1 MSFRALI
8 FISYLFFVLN
18 AAADTNTTNRT
29 FVEYIDEKQE
39 IISEKVVDFF
49 DGIDRGISKWI
60 SSGDDN
66 LYCDEREKKIVDDFF
81 EEQRSIDEF
90 FKDEIYIEES
100 EASFIQIRL
109 ATLFQSKEP
118 TSFSPR
124 LRAQIPL
131 IRSQESFQ
139 FFVDDINEEQLNSS
153 TSTSGEK
160 GTDVGVSYSAPP
172 YKNIKSKYS
181 LGVRGLSAYTSA
193 RYSKDF
199 KIKNWLIKP
208 VQQFK
213 YSTKYDF
220 SEETNIYFDKTLN
233 ERSLFRTTLHRKT
246 QAHIDGFDYALAF
259 SYYLALSDRKGFS
272 ISQEFWG
279 NSKYVCD
286 AAPEQYSGISDYS
299 SSVSWRQDIF
309 RKWIVYE
316 VKPTIS
322 FHRQYDYDPNY
333 KLGFYVDFYFG
344 NLK

>member
-1 MSFRALI
+1 MSFRALTLLL
-8 FISYLFFVLN
+8 YLFFVLN
-18 AAADTNTTNRT
+18 AAADTNATTKT
-29 FVEYIDEKQE
+29 FMEYVDEKQE
-39 IISEKVVDFF
+39 IVSQKVINLF
-49 DGIDRGISKWI
+49 DGIDQGISKWI

-66 LYCDEREKKIVDDFF
+66 FYCDEREKKRVDDFF
-81 EEQRSIDEF
+81 EEQRLIDEF
-90 FKDEIYIEES
+90 FKGDKYLEES
-100 EASFIQIRL
+100 EASFIQVRL
-109 ATLFQSKEP
+109 GTLFQSKES

-139 FFVDDINEEQLNSS
+139 FFIDDVQDDLENGVY
-153 TSTSGEK
+153 TKEK
-160 GTDVGVSYSAPP
+160 GTDVGVSYFAPS

-199 KIKNWLIKP
+199 KAKNWLIKP

-220 SEETNIYFDKTLN
+220 SEETNLYFDRALN

-246 QAHIDGFDYALAF
+246 QASIDGFDYAVDFA
-259 SYYLALSDRKGFS
+259 YYLTLSERKGFS
-272 ISQEFWG
+272 ISQQFWG

-286 AAPEQYSGISDYS
+286 AAPQKYSGISDYS

-309 RKWIVYE
+309 RKWIAYE
-316 VKPTIS
+316 IKPTIS
-322 FHRQYDYDPNY
+322 FHRQYDYEPNY

-344 NLK
+344 NIE

>member
-8 FISYLFFVLN
+8 IISYLFFVLN
-18 AAADTNTTNRT
+18 AVADSNTTNRT

-39 IISEKVVDFF
+39 IISQKVINLF
-49 DGIDRGISKWI
+49 DNIDQGISKWI
-60 SSGDDN
+60 SSKDDD
-66 LYCDEREKKIVDDFF
+66 LYCDEREKKRVDSFF

-90 FKDEIYIEES
+90 FKGEVYIEES

-109 ATLFQSKEP
+109 TTLFQSKEP
-118 TSFSPR
+118 ASFSPR

-139 FFVDDINEEQLNSS
+139 FFVDDINEEELHS
-153 TSTSGEK
+153 TSTNGEK
-160 GTDVGVSYSAPP
+160 GADVGVSYFAPL

-181 LGVRGLSAYTSA
+181 LGIRGLSAYASA
-193 RYSKDF
+193 RYSKD
-199 KIKNWLIKP
+199 IKSENWLIKP

-213 YSTKYDF
+213 YSSKYDF
-220 SEETNIYFDKTLN
+220 SEETNLYFDRILN

-246 QAHIDGFDYALAF
+246 QASIDGFDYAVIFA
-259 SYYLALSDRKGFS
+259 YYLTLSDRKGFS

-286 AAPEQYSGISDYS
+286 AAPQRYSGISDYS

-309 RKWIVYE
+309 RKWIAYE
-316 VKPTIS
+316 IKPTIS
-322 FHRQYDYDPNY
+322 FHRQYDYEPNY

-344 NLK
+344 NID